1 MSRLDNRAYYDD
13 FAGWYERERHLP
25 YHRMLDDL
33 EVEIVERYGKD
44 RDVLEVGC
52 GTGLI
57 LGRVGE
63 FARTATGIDL
73 SGGML
78 AKAAA
83 RGLAVAQASA
93 TDLPIA
99 TASVDVAYSFKV
111 LAHIPDIAGTMREMA
126 RVVRPGG
133 HVIAEFYNA
142 RSLRRLVKAI
152 KPPTKVSETTHDEHV
167 YTRYDDRKAI
177 ESYLPDELEWVA
189 TRGIRI
195 VTPVAAVLRVPVV
208 GAAVR
213 WAEHRLAVALGQA
226 ALDVLQLLADQS
238 AGEIDVD
245 VVLEVDGDIRQAEQG
260 NRSHFLDRWEAGH
273 AALDGGGEQ
282 LLDVFGRKAWRLGVD
297 ADLDRGH
304 VRKRIHRHL
313 AERVNAQADH
323 HGEGDEHQDLVTQR
337 GVNDCIEHGDSYLNA
352 RRRFATSA
360 RAP

>member
-1 MSRLDNRAYYDD
+1 VSRLDNRAYYDD

-33 EVEIVERYGKD
+33 EVEIVERYARNK
-44 RDVLEVGC
+44 DVLEVGC

-57 LGRVGE
+57 LGRVQE
-63 FARTATGIDL
+63 FARSATGIDL

-142 RSLRRLVKAI
+142 RSLRRLVKAV
-152 KPPTKVSETTHDEHV
+152 KPPTKVSDTTHDEHV

-213 WAEHRLAVALGQA
+213 WAEHRLADLPGARDVGGFLVA
-226 ALDVLQLLADQS
+226 
-238 AGEIDVD
+238 I
-245 VVLEVDGDIRQAEQG
+245 
-260 NRSHFLDRWEAGH
+260 
-273 AALDGGGEQ
+273 
-282 LLDVFGRKAWRLGVD
+282 
-297 ADLDRGH
+297 
-304 VRKRIHRHL
+304 
-313 AERVNAQADH
+313 
-323 HGEGDEHQDLVTQR
+323 
-337 GVNDCIEHGDSYLNA
+337 C
-352 RRRFATSA
+352 RRR
-360 RAP
+360 